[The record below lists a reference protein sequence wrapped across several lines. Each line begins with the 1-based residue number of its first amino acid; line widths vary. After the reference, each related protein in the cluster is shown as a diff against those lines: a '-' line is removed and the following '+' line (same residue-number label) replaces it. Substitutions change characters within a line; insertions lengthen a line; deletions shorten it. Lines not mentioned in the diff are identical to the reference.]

1 MNASHRYSGR
11 GDGPITEA
19 VITSVV
25 NIVWSVYFRS
35 ALDERAN
42 E

>member
-25 NIVWSVYFRS
+25 NIVWSVYLPQR
-35 ALDERAN
+35 LG
-42 E
+42 